1 MFESK
6 DLELNLENYDIKAM
20 TITGVKS
27 LEDAEKTRLVW
38 DNASN

>member
-1 MFESK
+1 MYNSK
-6 DLELNLENYDIKAM
+6 DLELDLKDFDVTPM

-27 LEDAEKTRLVW
+27 LEDAEKNRLVW